1 MSGGHGGAGRVQALQ
16 TVFQN
21 VDDIQSVLMRCA
33 ASESGL
39 TRETLTARLADT
51 DGNLQNALS
60 SKSVELDDVT
70 DLVFDVFDTSGDG
83 VVQLGAEFEEAVFEE
98 YSSASRRAGA
108 ANDHDPDAGL
118 R

>member
-39 TRETLTARLADT
+39 TRETARLADT

-83 VVQLGAEFEEAVFEE
+83 ARQLGAEFEEAVFEE

-108 ANDHDPDAGL
+108 SNGHDPDAGL